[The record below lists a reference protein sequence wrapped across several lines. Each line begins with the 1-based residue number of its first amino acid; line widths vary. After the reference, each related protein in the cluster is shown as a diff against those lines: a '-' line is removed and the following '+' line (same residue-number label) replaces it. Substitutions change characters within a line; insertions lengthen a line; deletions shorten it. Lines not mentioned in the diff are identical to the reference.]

1 MTESLDSPKMDF
13 ATIGEEEFELHTTYI
28 VPDLP
33 VKDDEPNRAEATL
46 PRNLVLKPTNALSD
60 AQGVWSTGY
69 IPRGTRFGP
78 LVGEIYAK
86 DAVPSTANRK
96 YFWRIYKGNELF
108 YYIDG
113 YDVSKA
119 NWMRFVNPA
128 YSSETQNLIACQYKM
143 NIYFYTIKPILPNQE
158 LLVWYCREFAE
169 RLNYPGTGEQMLQRL
184 RQQVQQ
190 SPEIIVGSSAEPPI
204 KDPHYEHHLTAA
216 EGSVR
221 SDEGYHSNGYHDDGF
236 QPPEDTSD
244 TDSECNYVLDF
255 SNKSKAKDVE
265 PIVDEALKNEYRKV
279 KIKISKAYKT
289 HKGEC
294 EGSCMAIGGLIGDV
308 AGESDTELDK
318 SPAPHETAVPE
329 PVAAEPLLE
338 KSHRYGPKACSP
350 DSSLYPP
357 EPGQEA
363 EPEEGQLFMTS
374 EHLQTIQPNFYTS
387 YAASE
392 MQTYTGQQDRG
403 APPTHH
409 LLTPIGPFEADCKS
423 PGSLS
428 LSPNGQSRGYTIIS
442 NPLSPGAQ
450 HPLSPSG
457 QSRGYRS
464 LPYPLKKK
472 DGKMHYECN
481 VCAKTFGQLSN
492 LKVHLRT
499 HSGER
504 PFKCN
509 VCTKSFTQLAHLQKH
524 HLVHTGERPHECNI
538 CKKRF
543 SSTSNLKTHLRLH
556 SGQKPYACDFC
567 PAKFTQFVHLKL
579 HKRLHTNERPY
590 ICQECGKN
598 YISASGLRT
607 HWKTTICKPNN
618 IEDELQETNTQNG
631 FYEFQSN
638 DGKRTN
644 LIGVEARANPSN
656 DAKTNSVARMVLEKP
671 RKKQRY

>member
-1 MTESLDSPKMDF
+1 MIGITMTESLDSPKMDF

-96 YFWRIYKGNELF
+96 YFWRVQLREGFCRHSAKDSKIYKGNELF

-289 HKGEC
+289 HKGE
-294 EGSCMAIGGLIGDV
+294 
-308 AGESDTELDK
+308 SDTELDK

-338 KSHRYGPKACSP
+338 VPPTRTFYESEYMRYTPPYEIESFSGEKNVCLCETQEDHFMHHQPMEHGALQIGRP
-350 DSSLYPP
+350 ISSLI
-357 EPGQEA
+357 
-363 EPEEGQLFMTS
+363 
-374 EHLQTIQPNFYTS
+374 QTNQMGRQTQQKESRPSVIESSQP
-387 YAASE
+387 
-392 MQTYTGQQDRG
+392 
-403 APPTHH
+403 H
-409 LLTPIGPFEADCKS
+409 
-423 PGSLS
+423 
-428 LSPNGQSRGYTIIS
+428 II
-442 NPLSPGAQ
+442 
-450 HPLSPSG
+450 
-457 QSRGYRS
+457 
-464 LPYPLKKK
+464 
-472 DGKMHYECN
+472 EC
-481 VCAKTFGQLSN
+481 T
-492 LKVHLRT
+492 
-499 HSGER
+499 
-504 PFKCN
+504 
-509 VCTKSFTQLAHLQKH
+509 
-524 HLVHTGERPHECNI
+524 
-538 CKKRF
+538 
-543 SSTSNLKTHLRLH
+543 
-556 SGQKPYACDFC
+556 
-567 PAKFTQFVHLKL
+567 
-579 HKRLHTNERPY
+579 
-590 ICQECGKN
+590 
-598 YISASGLRT
+598 
-607 HWKTTICKPNN
+607 
-618 IEDELQETNTQNG
+618 
-631 FYEFQSN
+631 
-638 DGKRTN
+638 
-644 LIGVEARANPSN
+644 
-656 DAKTNSVARMVLEKP
+656 
-671 RKKQRY
+671 